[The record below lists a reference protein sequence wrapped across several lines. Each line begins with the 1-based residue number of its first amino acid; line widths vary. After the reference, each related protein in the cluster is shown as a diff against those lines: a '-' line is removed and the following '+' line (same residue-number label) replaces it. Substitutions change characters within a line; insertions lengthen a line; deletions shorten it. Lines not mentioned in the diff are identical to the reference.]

1 MFRRMYSVV
10 RDLHLYFGLFLSPLV
25 LIFAISVVFLV
36 HAWIPGTRSESRKRI
51 VTGIV
56 APAGWEQLKGREQ
69 FAAARVLLEQAGV
82 NGEIGF
88 VRQFLAD
95 GRVVIQVNVPGADS
109 TFDFSTTT
117 RTATVTT
124 RTTGAW
130 DAMVF
135 LHKMPGPHNVAI
147 RGNSVF
153 LQVWRIF
160 ADATVYLILFLTLS
174 GVYLWVVLRT
184 ERRVGLVFLAAGL
197 CSFGG
202 LIYALVA

>member
-1 MFRRMYSVV
+1 MLRRVYSVV
-10 RDLHLYFGLFLSPLV
+10 RDLHLYLGLFLSPFV
-25 LIFAISVVFLV
+25 LIFAISVAFLV
-36 HAWIPGTRSESRKRI
+36 HVWIPGARTEPRKRI

-56 APAGWEQLKGREQ
+56 VPAGWEQLKGREQ
-69 FAAARVLLEQAGV
+69 LAAARGLVEQAGV
-82 NGEIGF
+82 GGEIGF
-88 VRQFLAD
+88 VRQYPAE
-95 GRVVIQVNVPGADS
+95 GRVVIPVNVPGADS
-109 TFDFSTTT
+109 TVEFSTTT

-174 GVYLWVVLRT
+174 GVYLWVVLRA
-184 ERRVGLVFLAAGL
+184 ERRVGLVFLAAGV

-202 LIYALVA
+202 LVYALVA